1 MVKYKLRLYL
11 KNQPCLVTLNVDEY
25 SQRVRI
31 PCDGLLYSL
40 PVRGLGL
47 ANDIGSYLK
56 RRGPRRLVEAIF
68 CELCVL
74 LLVL

>member
-1 MVKYKLRLYL
+1 M
-11 KNQPCLVTLNVDEY
+11 NCFIFIF
-25 SQRVRI
+25 I
-31 PCDGLLYSL
+31 P
-40 PVRGLGL
+40 

-56 RRGPRRLVEAIF
+56 GRGPRRLVEAIF